1 MSLGVPAHA
10 MDDQRREFF
19 DKNSGGL
26 FAFVYGQTL
35 STTATRRLV
44 ELIWE
49 KALGN
54 GVGHGDMRR
63 ARLFAVA
70 REALMDVAEGI
81 TPQCDGIPEASEV
94 DACLARLRPRYREV
108 VSLKFDAELSNVEI
122 AEVLGVSEPEV
133 SLMLLQALR
142 RLRSMLAQA

>member
-1 MSLGVPAHA
+1 
-10 MDDQRREFF
+10 MDDRVREFF

-35 STTATRRLV
+35 STSATRRLV
-44 ELIWE
+44 EQIWE

-54 GVGHGDMRR
+54 GVGHGDLRR
-63 ARLFAVA
+63 AALYAVA
-70 REALMDVAEGI
+70 RERLMDAAEGVA
-81 TPQCDGIPEASEV
+81 PQEDGIPEGSRV

-108 VSLKFDAELSNVEI
+108 VSLKFDAELSSGEI
-122 AEVLGVSEPEV
+122 AEVLGISEPEV
-133 SLMLLQALR
+133 NLMLLQALR